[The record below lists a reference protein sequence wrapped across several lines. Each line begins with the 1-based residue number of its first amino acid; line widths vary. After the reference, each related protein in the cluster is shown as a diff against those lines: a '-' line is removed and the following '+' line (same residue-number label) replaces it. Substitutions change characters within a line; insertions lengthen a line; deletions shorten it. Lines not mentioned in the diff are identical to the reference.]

1 MDSSAALARLAL
13 LSAGLLLGAAD
24 GMAADRRDPGGPIQ
38 PPYGPS
44 YAAPYSF
51 AKPLP
56 IYPAPG
62 GSLYEYRYGGA
73 RDYYDKSRDG
83 ATTPPQRRD
92 ATPGSQRLDTRLG
105 PAR

>member
-1 MDSSAALARLAL
+1 MDGSAALARLAL
-13 LSAGLLLGAAD
+13 LSAGLLLSAAD
-24 GMAADRRDPGGPIQ
+24 GMAADRRDPGGPIA

-73 RDYYDKSRDG
+73 RDYEKSRDG
-83 ATTPPQRRD
+83 ATAPPQRRD
-92 ATPGSQRLDTRLG
+92 ANPSSQRLDTRLG
-105 PAR
+105 PAH

>member
-1 MDSSAALARLAL
+1 MDGSAALVRLAL
-13 LSAGLLLGAAD
+13 LGIGLLLSAAD
-24 GMAADRRDPGGPIQ
+24 GMAAERRDPGGPIA

-73 RDYYDKSRDG
+73 RGYDKRRDD
-83 ATTPPQRRD
+83 AAAPAPRRD
-92 ATPGSQRLDTRLG
+92 ASPGSQRLDTRLG
-105 PAR
+105 PAH